1 MKKVLSISEAAK
13 ALPLSEATLY
23 RLSIRGESPF
33 RKRGG
38 KWMATEED
46 VLEWIRTGEV
56 GKPAAGD
63 PMPKSRGK
71 GRTGIM
77 ELVNQ

>member
-1 MKKVLSISEAAK
+1 MKVLSISDAAK
-13 ALPLSEATLY
+13 VLPLSENTLY
-23 RLSIRGESPF
+23 KLAIRGESPF

-46 VLEWIRTGEV
+46 LLEWIRTGEN
-56 GKPAAGD
+56 GRPAAGD